1 MLSRLSARIVLRP
14 ISLSS
19 TVYKKKYC
27 TEAVTPKIDSLVN
40 GEKSGNDTSFATLLR
55 NSTFVQ
61 MGNPIGKVSSLFLAY
76 VQAIYIS
83 NERVTSQGQL
93 QRLEL
98 TVHSIYPITLKKS
111 ISTKN
116 L

>member
-19 TVYKKKYC
+19 SVYKKKYC

-61 MGNPIGKVSSLFLAY
+61 MGNPIGKVSSFSHVNNHENFFSDY
-76 VQAIYIS
+76 IYSKI
-83 NERVTSQGQL
+83 GA
-93 QRLEL
+93 
-98 TVHSIYPITLKKS
+98 K
-111 ISTKN
+111 
-116 L
+116 

>member
-61 MGNPIGKVSSLFLAY
+61 MGNPIGKVSSLFLVKFWSPHMY
-76 VQAIYIS
+76 KQFTFQMK
-83 NERVTSQGQL
+83 E
-93 QRLEL
+93 
-98 TVHSIYPITLKKS
+98 
-111 ISTKN
+111 
-116 L
+116 